1 MGVLYITLIQQII
14 FWTILWGYERCQI
27 LVIVLKLN
35 QQMPSIELNFLFLDP
50 KLIMPLFVCCE
61 VEENPKKVL
70 LLSTH
75 LSTLWHKSQ
84 FLPICPRILP
94 FFQKDQKV
102 YYEPARDKSSTRDC
116 QVLSTFN
123 TSWSASQSL
132 AATPYIKH
140 RYTVR
145 TICIS
150 WSLATCQW
158 FGDSIAVPLFSNPNL
173 N

>member
-1 MGVLYITLIQQII
+1 MRLWTLSDS
-14 FWTILWGYERCQI
+14 CHC
-27 LVIVLKLN
+27 LKTQSADAFHRSHL
-35 QQMPSIELNFLFLDP
+35 LLLDP